1 MQVEE
6 KNRRDNIITK
16 TLELYQLIGKPVT
29 PQSLAEFTEL
39 PYTFIVNHEEVRP
52 FVRHKAKH
60 RKPEA
65 ELSTIGTVVVKPEAL
80 VTAADIVPSADL
92 SNLSS
97 IEDDYPFQIAPQ
109 ADIEASQGMKV
120 RLVSGPKP
128 DGMDAPYV
136 AKIVGPHP
144 AWKLERKV
152 VAGARQQNGNLE
164 FIIKEPGF
172 YEYRRFTSDGKPHA
186 LVDSGFL
193 HISEDEEIKDIPA
206 SYVYRVFLTEA
217 RTKF

>member
-1 MQVEE
+1 MQIEE

-16 TLELYQLIGKPVT
+16 TLELYQLIGKSVT

-60 RKPEA
+60 RKPQA

-80 VTAADIVPSADL
+80 VTAAVIVPSADL

-97 IEDDYPFQIAPQ
+97 IEDDYPFQNAPQ
-109 ADIEASQGMKV
+109 ADIEASRGMKV

-136 AKIVGPHP
+136 AKIIGPHA

-152 VAGARQQNGNLE
+152 VAGARQHNGNLE

-172 YEYRRFTSDGKPHA
+172 YEYRRFTSDGTPHA
-186 LVDSGFL
+186 VVDSGFL
-193 HISEDEEIKDIPA
+193 HISEDEKIKDIPS
-206 SYVYRVFLTEA
+206 SYVYRFFTKPG
-217 RTKF
+217 RTSF